1 MRGSSVAVI
10 AGVSTVAFTQIATAA
25 GMPPPLYN
33 WTGPYI
39 GIAAGYGWGHS
50 VQTDPGI
57 SCGFFGTCS
66 GAGGNTGTG
75 GAGSH
80 GGNGGGDAGGSTG
93 SSAGSS
99 GAGGDGGTGDAVV
112 TVVIT
117 HGPIATIL
125 NGGAGIPVLTPGAG
139 GDGSYSVA
147 GGLLGATLGYNWQK
161 RPWVVGLEGDYA
173 LANIAG
179 SSSTCGAASPVP
191 HACATR
197 VDSVGTLRGR
207 IGYAVGAT
215 DTWLP
220 YVTGGVAVGELK
232 ASDSLLPA
240 SGGDVR
246 VGWTVGAGLE
256 VGLTQNWTA
265 RIEYLYLDLG
275 NRQTF
280 DVVPGVPENVS
291 FTANIVRAGINYKF
305 Y

>member
-1 MRGSSVAVI
+1 MRCSSVAVI
-10 AGVSTVAFTQIATAA
+10 AGVSTAAFTQIAVAA
-25 GMPPPLYN
+25 GIPPLLYN

-57 SCGFFGTCS
+57 SCEFFGTCS

-75 GAGSH
+75 GAGSD
-80 GGNGGGDAGGSTG
+80 GGNGGGGAGGSTG
-93 SSAGSS
+93 NS
-99 GAGGDGGTGDAVV
+99 GAGGNGGAGDSVV
-112 TVVIT
+112 TLVIAG
-117 HGPIATIL
+117 GPIATIL
-125 NGGAGIPVLTPGAG
+125 NGGAGIPVFTPGTG
-139 GDGSYSVA
+139 GDGSYNVA

-161 RPWVVGLEGDYA
+161 RPWVVGVEGDYA

-179 SSSTCGAASPVP
+179 GSSTCGATSPVP
-191 HACATR
+191 HGCATR

-207 IGYAVGAT
+207 IGYAIGAT
-215 DTWLP
+215 GNWLP

-232 ASDSLLPA
+232 ASDSLFPA
-240 SGGDVR
+240 SGSDVR

-275 NRQTF
+275 NRQMF

>member
-1 MRGSSVAVI
+1 MRCSSVAVI
-10 AGVSTVAFTQIATAA
+10 AGVSTAAFTQIAVAA
-25 GMPPPLYN
+25 GIPPLLLQLDRSVYRHRL
-33 WTGPYI
+33 PVM
-39 GIAAGYGWGHS
+39 AGADS

-57 SCGFFGTCS
+57 SCEFFGTCS
-66 GAGGNTGTG
+66 LVLVATLVLAARVPTEVM
-75 GAGSH
+75 AVEVPVAAQAIVALVATEALATLLSRW
-80 GGNGGGDAGGSTG
+80 
-93 SSAGSS
+93 SSQVALY
-99 GAGGDGGTGDAVV
+99 
-112 TVVIT
+112 
-117 HGPIATIL
+117 ATI
-125 NGGAGIPVLTPGAG
+125 AQRWCWHPSFHAAGAG
-139 GDGSYSVA
+139 GDGSYNVA

-161 RPWVVGLEGDYA
+161 RPWVVGVEGDYA

-179 SSSTCGAASPVP
+179 GSSTCGATSPVP
-191 HACATR
+191 HGCATR

-207 IGYAVGAT
+207 IGYAIGAT
-215 DTWLP
+215 RNWLP

-232 ASDSLLPA
+232 ASDSLFPA
-240 SGGDVR
+240 SGSDVR

-275 NRQTF
+275 NRQMF